1 MPIEFDTQNMNFAK
15 IKVIGCGGGGGNAVN
30 RMVEYG
36 LTGVEFYVVNTDKQ
50 ALALNKSP
58 NKVQI
63 GEKITKGLG
72 CGGNPAIGKEAA
84 EESREELEEIVKG
97 ADLIFIAA
105 GMGGGTG
112 TGSAAVIA
120 DIAHEYGILT
130 VAFVTMP
137 FWFEGLPR
145 KKVAE
150 AGFNELYNTV
160 DSIIKIPNDKLLEI
174 MGKNTP
180 LLDSFKLADDALR
193 QGIQG
198 LTDLIVKPALI
209 NLDFADVRSVMME
222 RGIAHMGIGVG
233 SGESK
238 VLDAAKQAIMSPLL
252 DTSIQGAKGIIFN
265 ITGDRTIGLA
275 EIEEA
280 VKLVQSA
287 ADPSANIFVGANV
300 DLDLE
305 DEAHITVIAT
315 GFGEEYQLDDKP
327 VTRTTASILGSATSS
342 NLYGNAAAK
351 KEEEVKPVQ
360 TDVTADWFG
369 DKLSNMNQS
378 QASQQE
384 APVPQDLSFL
394 EDDEPDIPVFLKKT
408 PKRNK

>member
-36 LTGVEFYVVNTDKQ
+36 LSGVEFYVVNTDKQ

-112 TGSAAVIA
+112 TGSASVIA

-265 ITGDRTIGLA
+265 ITGDKTIGLA

-378 QASQQE
+378 QAPQQE

-394 EDDEPDIPVFLKKT
+394 EDDEPDIPVFLKKA